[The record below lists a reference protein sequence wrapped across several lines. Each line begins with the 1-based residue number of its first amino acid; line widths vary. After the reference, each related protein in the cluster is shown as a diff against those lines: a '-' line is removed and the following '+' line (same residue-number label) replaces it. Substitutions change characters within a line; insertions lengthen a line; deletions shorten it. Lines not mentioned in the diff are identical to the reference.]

1 MNPKTLIIIPTYN
14 ERENIERMLTA
25 VHAAVPDVEILVVD
39 DGSPD
44 GTGDLVEA
52 RGKADP
58 RIHLLRRSGKL
69 GLGSAYLAGFA
80 FALERDYQRIFEMDA
95 DFSHDPKYLQ
105 PMLDASESA
114 DMVIGSRYVEGG
126 GTVDWGLSRRLIS
139 RGGGLY
145 ARTIL
150 GLDIQDL
157 ERLHLF
163 EERDRPGLVLQARDH
178 GAGRGDVLVRHVF
191 KGGVGEGGI
200 EQMSVS
206 RNTVAHRTSK
216 GWQRPCSDTCRHIW
230 CQVGG
235 VHRTEGGLYA
245 KAAGVRLTLRRGM
258 TADTISQRDKLP
270 AFFDGL
276 GRIQG
281 RVELSDWCDRR
292 RSAQTDPTK

>member
-25 VHAAVPDVEILVVD
+25 VHAAVPDAEVLVVD

-52 RGKADP
+52 RGNVDG

-69 GLGSAYLAGFA
+69 GLGTAYLAGFA
-80 FALERDYQRIFEMDA
+80 FALERDYQRVFEMDA

-105 PMLDASESA
+105 PMLDASDSA

-157 ERLHLF
+157 TAGFVCYR
-163 EERDRPGLVLQARDH
+163 RDALEKIALGE
-178 GAGRGDVLVRHVF
+178 VF
-191 KGGVGEGGI
+191 STGYCFQI
-200 EQMSVS
+200 ELKY
-206 RNTVAHRTSK
+206 R
-216 GWQRPCSDTCRHIW
+216 
-230 CQVGG
+230 
-235 VHRTEGGLYA
+235 VHRAGLRLREIPIVFPDRV
-245 KAAGVRLTLRRGM
+245 AGVSKMSAEIAREALVQVLRLKW
-258 TADTISQRDKLP
+258 KL
-270 AFFDGL
+270 G
-276 GRIQG
+276 
-281 RVELSDWCDRR
+281 
-292 RSAQTDPTK
+292 

>member
-25 VHAAVPDVEILVVD
+25 VHAAVPDVDVLVVD

-52 RGKADP
+52 RGKTD
-58 RIHLLRRSGKL
+58 RRVQLLRRSGKL
-69 GLGSAYLAGFA
+69 GLGTAYLAGFA
-80 FALERDYQRIFEMDA
+80 YALERDYERVFEMDA

-105 PMLDASESA
+105 PMLDASEHA

-157 ERLHLF
+157 T
-163 EERDRPGLVLQARDH
+163 
-178 GAGRGDVLVRHVF
+178 AGFVCYKRSTLEAIALSDVF
-191 KGGVGEGGI
+191 STGYCFQI
-200 EQMSVS
+200 ELKY
-206 RNTVAHRTSK
+206 R
-216 GWQRPCSDTCRHIW
+216 
-230 CQVGG
+230 
-235 VHRTEGGLYA
+235 VHRAGLRLVELPIVFPDRV
-245 KAAGVRLTLRRGM
+245 AGVSKMSAEIAREALVQVLRLKWR
-258 TADTISQRDKLP
+258 
-270 AFFDGL
+270 L
-276 GRIQG
+276 G
-281 RVELSDWCDRR
+281 
-292 RSAQTDPTK
+292 

>member
-52 RGKADP
+52 CGKSDA
-58 RIHLLRRSGKL
+58 RVHLLRRSGKL
-69 GLGSAYLAGFA
+69 GLGTAYLAGFA

-157 ERLHLF
+157 T
-163 EERDRPGLVLQARDH
+163 
-178 GAGRGDVLVRHVF
+178 AGFVCYRRETLEKIALGKVF
-191 KGGVGEGGI
+191 STGYCFQI
-200 EQMSVS
+200 ELKY
-206 RNTVAHRTSK
+206 R
-216 GWQRPCSDTCRHIW
+216 
-230 CQVGG
+230 
-235 VHRTEGGLYA
+235 VHRAGLRLREIPIVFPDRV
-245 KAAGVRLTLRRGM
+245 AGVSKMSAEIAREALVQVLRLKW
-258 TADTISQRDKLP
+258 KL
-270 AFFDGL
+270 G
-276 GRIQG
+276 
-281 RVELSDWCDRR
+281 
-292 RSAQTDPTK
+292 

>member
-25 VHAAVPDVEILVVD
+25 VHAAVPQAEILVVD

-52 RGKADP
+52 RGRVDG

-69 GLGSAYLAGFA
+69 GLGTAYLAGFA
-80 FALERDYQRIFEMDA
+80 FALEGDYQRVFEMDA

-105 PMLDASESA
+105 PMIDASENA

-139 RGGGLY
+139 RGGGIY

-157 ERLHLF
+157 TAGFVCYR
-163 EERDRPGLVLQARDH
+163 RDALEKIALGE
-178 GAGRGDVLVRHVF
+178 VF
-191 KGGVGEGGI
+191 STGYCFQI
-200 EQMSVS
+200 ELKY
-206 RNTVAHRTSK
+206 R
-216 GWQRPCSDTCRHIW
+216 
-230 CQVGG
+230 
-235 VHRTEGGLYA
+235 VHRAGLRLREIPIVFPDRV
-245 KAAGVRLTLRRGM
+245 AGVSKMSAEIAREALVQVLRLKW
-258 TADTISQRDKLP
+258 KL
-270 AFFDGL
+270 G
-276 GRIQG
+276 
-281 RVELSDWCDRR
+281 
-292 RSAQTDPTK
+292 

>member
-14 ERENIERMLTA
+14 ERENIERILTE
-25 VHAAVPDVEILVVD
+25 VQAAVPDVEILVVD

-52 RGKADP
+52 RCKADP

-69 GLGSAYLAGFA
+69 GLGTAYLAGFA

-105 PMLDASESA
+105 PMIDASENA

-150 GLDIQDL
+150 GLPIQDL
-157 ERLHLF
+157 T
-163 EERDRPGLVLQARDH
+163 
-178 GAGRGDVLVRHVF
+178 AGFVCYRREALEQIQLGEVF
-191 KGGVGEGGI
+191 STGYCFQI
-200 EQMSVS
+200 ELKY
-206 RNTVAHRTSK
+206 R
-216 GWQRPCSDTCRHIW
+216 
-230 CQVGG
+230 
-235 VHRTEGGLYA
+235 VHRAGLRLVEIPIVFPDRV
-245 KAAGVRLTLRRGM
+245 AGVSKMSAEIAREALVQVLRLKW
-258 TADTISQRDKLP
+258 KL
-270 AFFDGL
+270 G
-276 GRIQG
+276 
-281 RVELSDWCDRR
+281 
-292 RSAQTDPTK
+292 